1 MNLLEY
7 KELIDGKPIHIA
19 TVNNDNNPNLSVAS
33 DVRVFNEESI
43 IISVNEMNNTQN
55 NIMNNPNVV
64 ITAFNEEWVGLRI
77 FGKATFYS
85 DGEYYDFCQNTF
97 FANGEV
103 TPFGATKPKGAI
115 VVKVEKI
122 EEFK

>member
-1 MNLLEY
+1 M
-7 KELIDGKPIHIA
+7 
-19 TVNNDNNPNLSVAS
+19 
-33 DVRVFNEESI
+33 

-55 NIMNNPNVV
+55 NIEYNENVV

-77 FGKATFYS
+77 FGKGRFYDS
-85 DGEYYDFCQNTF
+85 GEYYDFCQNTF

-115 VVKVEKI
+115 VITVNKV